1 MSVLH
6 VLPEARD
13 DVALIWA
20 YLADAR
26 SAETADRVTRHIER
40 AYDQLAAF
48 PESGRAREDIGPDA
62 RSIAVRPYV
71 VVYRIRPG
79 IVEIMRVYHG
89 AQSPEPLYPSE
100 PVARGDTV

>member
-6 VLPEARD
+6 VLSEARD

-20 YLADAR
+20 YPAEAQN
-26 SAETADRVTRHIER
+26 AETADRVARRIEK
-40 AYDQLAAF
+40 AYDQLTAF

-71 VVYRIRPG
+71 IVYRIRPG

-89 AQSPEPLYPSE
+89 ARNHRSLYIP
-100 PVARGDTV
+100 PNP